1 MNNIKVLIISHNPI
15 TTYQNMGKTM
25 LSLFSSFKKE
35 ELCQLYIYPSVPN
48 VDKCA
53 SYYRVTDKNVL
64 ESFYKFK
71 VKGGEVAPDSSIFK
85 KFESEKD
92 KKAYE
97 NPKNNGVVRR
107 IARDV
112 IWGLSHWYNK
122 SLKEWLDIQA
132 PTHIFVAPGTAK
144 CVYNMALRI
153 SKRYNISIIT
163 YVCDEYYFVKKDKG
177 FLARLRQ
184 KSFHKKIEELM
195 YNSTRL
201 VTICKSLEDSYTK
214 KFKTPATTV
223 MTGSNYDIEREIK
236 EYDKVTTLRYMG
248 NISCKRFTSLA
259 EIGRTLDEINAE
271 DGTNYSLEIFTG
283 EKNSEILATFD
294 GIKSIKLCGYVGGED
309 FDRTFK
315 ASQMLLHTEAFDEDS
330 IDLVKNSVSTK
341 IADSLGSGIAF
352 FAYGPSQ
359 VASMKHLID
368 NDCAMIATSKDE
380 LKDVLRR
387 AFTDKDFRSQKAKNG
402 LAVALEC
409 HDRHVAGDKILEVF
423 RNIKTEK

>member
-1 MNNIKVLIISHNPI
+1 MKILIISHNPL

-25 LSLFSSFKKE
+25 LSLFTSVKKE
-35 ELCQLYIYPSVPN
+35 ELCQLYVYPSVPD
-48 VDKCA
+48 VDKCS
-53 SYYRVTDKNVL
+53 SYYRITDKDVL
-64 ESFYKFK
+64 ASYYKFK
-71 VKGGEVAPDSSIFK
+71 VKGGEISPEFSEHNM
-85 KFESEKD
+85 FENENDD
-92 KKAYE
+92 KLYR
-97 NPKNNGVVRR
+97 NPKNKSTVRR
-107 IARDV
+107 IGRDAMWRFAR
-112 IWGLSHWYNK
+112 WYNK
-122 SLKEWLDIQA
+122 PLKAWLDAQA
-132 PTHIFVAPGTAK
+132 PTHIFVAPGMAK
-144 CVYNMALRI
+144 FM
-153 SKRYNISIIT
+153 YNIALKIARDRNLPIVT

-223 MTGSNYDIEREIK
+223 MTGSNYDIEKEIK
-236 EYDKVTTLRYMG
+236 EYDSITTLRYMG
-248 NISCKRFTSLA
+248 NVRCNRFVPLA

-387 AFTDKDFRSQKAKNG
+387 AFADKVFRSQKAKNG
-402 LAVALEC
+402 IAVAIEH

-423 RNIKTEK
+423 RNIKNEK